1 MLTLLVSHTAAVS
14 GAGPTT
20 TQKPLEELYEFPGQQ
35 DEGSGEAVY
44 DLPSE
49 NGGVYSELT
58 RSPEE
63 PPASPSGEYAKFD
76 NPLYDTN

>member
-1 MLTLLVSHTAAVS
+1 MHTAAVS

-35 DEGSGEAVY
+35 DEGRGEAVY

-49 NGGVYSELT
+49 NGGVYSEL
-58 RSPEE
+58 E
-63 PPASPSGEYAKFD
+63 PPTSAPSGEYTKFD
-76 NPLYDTN
+76 NPLYESN